1 MTTIEI
7 LTFFGR
13 ILFGAYF
20 IYSGY
25 NHFKNQKGYIGYAKH
40 KGVPSPN
47 LAVPLTGVLLV
58 LGGLGFFLN
67 VQVVQSAFIL
77 LIFMIPTT
85 LIMHAY
91 WKEKDPASRA
101 TEHAAFMKNL
111 ALIGALLTFLG

>member
-7 LTFFGR
+7 LTFLGR

-25 NHFKNQKGYIGYAKH
+25 NHFKNSKNYMAYAKH
-40 KGVPSPN
+40 KGVPNPN
-47 LAVPLTGVLLV
+47 IAVPLTGMLLV

-67 VQVVQSAFIL
+67 LLVVQSAFIL

-85 LIMHAY
+85 LMMHAY
-91 WKEKDPASRA
+91 WKEKDAGARA
-101 TEHAAFMKNL
+101 TEHVAFMKNL
-111 ALIGALLTFLG
+111 ALIGALLTFLQ